1 MVTYEELYEVV
12 KQSVSEKRF
21 NHILG
26 VVERAIEYGKIYNV
40 NIEDVKI
47 AAILHDIAK
56 EYSDEKNNEI
66 LNRYGKKL
74 DEIELKNHNLIHSK
88 IGAIIAKFEYGFSDD
103 ISNAISFHTTGRPNM
118 SILEKII
125 YLADATEKNRKY
137 LDKLNILSL
146 EELVDLIKRDIDSGL
161 SYVLSYT
168 LKYVLDRNLY
178 IDMNSVEAYNF
189 YKK

>member
-1 MVTYEELYEVV
+1 MITYEELYEVV

-21 NHILG
+21 NHVLG
-26 VVERAIEYGKIYNV
+26 VVERAIEYAKIYNV

-88 IGAIIAKFEYGFSDD
+88 IGAIIAKYEYGFSDD
-103 ISNAISFHTTGRPNM
+103 IYNAISFHTTGRPNM
-118 SILEKII
+118 SMLEKIV

-146 EELVDLIKRDIDSGL
+146 EELVDLIKKDIDSGL

-178 IDMNSVEAYNF
+178 IDINSVKAYNF